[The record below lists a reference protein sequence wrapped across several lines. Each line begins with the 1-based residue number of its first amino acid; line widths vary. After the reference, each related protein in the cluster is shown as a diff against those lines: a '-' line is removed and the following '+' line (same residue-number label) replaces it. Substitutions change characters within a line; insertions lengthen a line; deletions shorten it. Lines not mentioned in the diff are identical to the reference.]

1 MGDALGDKG
10 ALMTI
15 ALVIKVADGVV
26 IAADSATTLAQ
37 QSVDGPA
44 VVENI
49 YNNANKVFNL
59 HKGLPIGALTWGL
72 GNIGPS
78 SISSLSKDLRRR
90 FQGGSP
96 SHPSWKLDEDA
107 YDIEAVTTLARDF
120 LYGERYE
127 AEHGSGPQIPA
138 LHLGYLIA
146 GYSADQDEPSVFVL
160 DLGDGASTPSPVFPA
175 GETGAAWWGQPEA
188 ISRIMN
194 GLSMDAVGALMNM
207 GNDAGTSQAAA
218 ADLLAQLRR
227 QLVSPAM
234 PIQDAIDLAVFLVQ
248 ATIQF
253 VRFSPGSPMVGGP
266 VDVATITKHEGFKW
280 VQRKH
285 FFDTRLNPKEE
296 TR

>member
-1 MGDALGDKG
+1 
-10 ALMTI
+10 MTI

-59 HKGLPIGALTWGL
+59 HKGLPVGALTWGL

-90 FQGGSP
+90 FQGGSA
-96 SHPSWKLDEDA
+96 SHAGWKLKEDT
-107 YDIEAVTTLARDF
+107 YDVEGVANRAREF
-120 LYGERYE
+120 LFEERY
-127 AEHGSGPQIPA
+127 ATEHGNEPQPPS

-146 GYSADQDEPSVFVL
+146 GYSADEDEPSVYVL
-160 DLGDGASTPSPVFPA
+160 DLGDGVSAPTPVFPD

-207 GNDAGTSQAAA
+207 GNDAATSQAAA

-234 PIQDAIDLAVFLVQ
+234 PIQDAIDLAVFLVE

-266 VDVATITKHEGFKW
+266 VDVATITKHEGFRW

-285 FFDTRLNPKEE
+285 FFETRLNPKEE
-296 TR
+296 IR